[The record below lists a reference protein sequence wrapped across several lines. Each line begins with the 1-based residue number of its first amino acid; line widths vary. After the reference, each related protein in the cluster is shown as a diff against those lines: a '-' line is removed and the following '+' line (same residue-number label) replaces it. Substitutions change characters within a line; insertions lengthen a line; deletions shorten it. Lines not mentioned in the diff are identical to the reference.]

1 MQNINMQTEH
11 SDFAQ
16 VSFPLLKS
24 IKYQFAGVD
33 RDVSILQIQQ
43 LIEQLSEEES
53 REFWEEASQIYQCG
67 VDQVKETYQTLRRHD
82 EKRTSMLFVSQQVPN
97 SVTKT
102 QKVLRN
108 TLITVLKQFRQSVP
122 ESIADNEL
130 CVVVNEF
137 VENDIQQRF
146 WNRVASMIPSKT
158 KKQIYDFYRNNF
170 SRALYATVT
179 KEEQRV
185 IAQINAEFP
194 NEKPSALAQVFLER
208 TQKNILKR
216 DIVMRFVNIRRNKQ
230 QPETN
235 SFQ

>member
-16 VSFPLLKS
+16 VSFPILKS
-24 IKYQFAGVD
+24 IKYQFAGID

-53 REFWEEASQIYQCG
+53 HEFWEEASQIYQCG

-82 EKRTSMLFVSQQVPN
+82 EKRAAATFGKQQVPDN
-97 SVTKT
+97 ITKT
-102 QKVLRN
+102 QKQLRT
-108 TLITVLKQFRQSVP
+108 TLITVLKQFREPVP
-122 ESIADNEL
+122 ESIADRDL
-130 CVVVNEF
+130 CIVVNEF
-137 VENDIQQRF
+137 VEKDIQQRF

-170 SRALYATVT
+170 SRALYSTVT
-179 KEEQRV
+179 KEEQLI

-194 NEKPSALAQVFLER
+194 HEKPSTLAQVFLER

-230 QPETN
+230 QLETH